1 VFNANNSTTSFYL
14 GGCLVP
20 VANIGLSQITGIA
33 VINTCL
39 KILAFVY
46 FAKLIILFLNTTNP
60 NNSNNGQQYQ
70 GEINQVQ
77 QQQQQQQQ
85 YPSDPYYVDYS
96 YPYPYYTSNDLT
108 YKTYM

>member
-1 VFNANNSTTSFYL
+1 MFNASSDATSFYL

-39 KILAFVY
+39 AILAFVY
-46 FAKLIILFLNTTNP
+46 FAKFITVFKNTTNP

-77 QQQQQQQQ
+77 QQQQQP
-85 YPSDPYYVDYS
+85 YPSDPYYMDYS
-96 YPYPYYTSNDLT
+96 YPYPYYISDDSN